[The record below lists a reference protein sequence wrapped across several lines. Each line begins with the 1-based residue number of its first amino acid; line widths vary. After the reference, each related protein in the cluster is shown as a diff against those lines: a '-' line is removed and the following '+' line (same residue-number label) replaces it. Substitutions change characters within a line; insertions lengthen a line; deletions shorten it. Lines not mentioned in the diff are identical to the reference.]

1 MTNEERTKLA
11 DVFRAVFELDAG
23 ADVTE
28 VRRDSHPKWDSL
40 GHVTL
45 VAAIESEF
53 DLELDTGD
61 ALALDSF
68 ATAEQMLGARA
79 VG

>member
-1 MTNEERTKLA
+1 MTNEERTKLE
-11 DVFRAVFELDAG
+11 DVFRAVFELEAG
-23 ADVTE
+23 ADVME

-40 GHVTL
+40 AHVTL

-68 ATAEQMLGARA
+68 ETAERMLDGRVAA
-79 VG
+79 